1 MMKIRKTQIFSLV
14 TLLGAL
20 FLGWL
25 LIDSV
30 YTTIK
35 EADRIEKE
43 EAQVVEALK
52 KIRDVEEAYLAVY
65 NRYSDKWDSLAY
77 FLDNDTIYNVEKREI
92 IIPAAEIRSV
102 EEMYKGDSIR
112 VEYDTLGSSL
122 AIREL
127 YPSEAY
133 PDFVASA
140 IGDHPLF
147 PDTKFEV
154 FADTLVKSGV
164 VVNVIEVV
172 DPKPTNPR
180 RRENS
185 PNRKRKPLR
194 FGSRTQVTVS
204 GNWED

>member
-1 MMKIRKTQIFSLV
+1 MMRIRKTQIFSVV
-14 TLLGAL
+14 TLIGAL
-20 FLGWL
+20 FLGYL
-25 LIDSV
+25 LVDSV
-30 YTTIK
+30 YSTIK
-35 EADRIEKE
+35 EAERIEKE

-52 KIRDVEEAYLAVY
+52 KIRDVEEAYLATY
-65 NRYSDKWDSLAY
+65 NRYTDQWDSLAY

-92 IIPAAEIRSV
+92 VIPAAEIRSV
-102 EEMYKGDSIR
+102 EEMYLGDSIR
-112 VEYDTLGSSL
+112 VEYDTLGANL

-127 YPSEAY
+127 YPPKEY
-133 PDFVASA
+133 PGFVASQ

-180 RRENS
+180 RREDS
-185 PNRKRKPLR
+185 PNRKKKPLR
-194 FGSRTQVTVS
+194 FGSRTEVTTS